1 MRCFS
6 TNNNVIK
13 YFGTN
18 CGVSFI
24 FTLIVALNHF
34 QTLYSKTSWD
44 TDKCPKNIQCI
55 SKQCI
60 LRYMAVKY
68 CVKVLQNQCTA
79 RLTLCSKSTV
89 YLKYYGIQCTS
100 MEPSCYSRSI
110 LHQTP
115 IFPEFFQLPTFHVVV
130 KTNSRK
136 NEKGFLKNQ
145 CNSLSQPNMIR
156 ILKF

>member
-1 MRCFS
+1 MS
-6 TNNNVIK
+6 TYLQKTSVLSL
-13 YFGTN
+13 
-18 CGVSFI
+18 C
-24 FTLIVALNHF
+24 
-34 QTLYSKTSWD
+34 QYSKTSWD

-100 MEPSCYSRSI
+100 MESSCYSRSI

-145 CNSLSQPNMIR
+145 CNSLSQTNMIR
-156 ILKF
+156 FLKF

>member
-1 MRCFS
+1 
-6 TNNNVIK
+6 
-13 YFGTN
+13 
-18 CGVSFI
+18 
-24 FTLIVALNHF
+24 
-34 QTLYSKTSWD
+34 
-44 TDKCPKNIQCI
+44 
-55 SKQCI
+55 
-60 LRYMAVKY
+60 MAVKY

-79 RLTLCSKSTV
+79 RLTPCSKSTV

-136 NEKGFLKNQ
+136 NEKGFFKKSVQFPKSAKLD
-145 CNSLSQPNMIR
+145 PNFK
-156 ILKF
+156 ILASIES